1 MCHNAAPSHH
11 SMAATT
17 TPHPTAPHNDHP
29 QTSPWPRLQCVPPS
43 RTNTPRWRTSPF
55 LSQIRDPG
63 IRVIDAP
70 RSATGNQDFTAACPP
85 PTVHD
90 RQHPRRRRARFP
102 LLESAHKSRAASPT
116 ATLPSRRTSPSALN
130 LHGLAD
136 DGLRST
142 TGRTTTTHPP
152 GAVSGAAEGVV
163 AGWQNI
169 STISP
174 QQLAREIAYGHGL
187 RRVSPYLF
195 ACNLD

>member
-1 MCHNAAPSHH
+1 
-11 SMAATT
+11 MAATT

-85 PTVHD
+85 PT
-90 RQHPRRRRARFP
+90 
-102 LLESAHKSRAASPT
+102 SAHKSRAAKPT
-116 ATLPSRRTSPSALN
+116 ATLPSRRTSPSVLN
-130 LHGLAD
+130 LRGLAD

-187 RRVSPYLF
+187 RRISLGVVVGVALHSAPRL
-195 ACNLD
+195 